1 MILAPKPESLAWA
14 VFLASSASI
23 LRSHL
28 EPPSFTNSACSLWV
42 TRTPT
47 VFPLLVNSLFG
58 LGILV
63 FQYLF
68 V

>member
-1 MILAPKPESLAWA
+1 MILVANPESMAGA
-14 VFLASSASI
+14 VFLAWSDRI

-47 VFPLLVNSLFG
+47 VFPLLVNSVRG
-58 LGILV
+58 LGIAV